1 MHEQECKVIWSLRHE
16 LINLVPT
23 LLPKLLDCVEW
34 NDHREVAQVMSL
46 IRLWPQLPVEKAL
59 ELLDY
64 AYADQAVRSFAVRC
78 LANVKYVRYFCFLND
93 SFYCGGLL
101 KLVSILALLSAL
113 NLSKLNSFI

>member
-1 MHEQECKVIWSLRHE
+1 MHDQERKVIWSLRHE
-16 LINLVPT
+16 LINLVPN

-78 LANVKYVRYFCFLND
+78 LANVKYVIYFSFLHD
-93 SFYCGGLL
+93 LFYCRDL
-101 KLVSILALLSAL
+101 L
-113 NLSKLNSFI
+113 NLTTQFPFCPFFIH

>member
-1 MHEQECKVIWSLRHE
+1 MHEQERKVIWSLRHE

-78 LANVKYVRYFCFLND
+78 LANVKYVSYFSFLHD
-93 SFYCGGLL
+93 SFYCRVL
-101 KLVSILALLSAL
+101 L
-113 NLSKLNSFI
+113 NL